1 MRSKA
6 ELSNRQLTIL
16 AILVFIGDMGLVYPS
31 VMTAYAN
38 QDGWIAGL
46 ISIPLG
52 LAVLWMMLRV
62 YRLYPDLTLVESA
75 MKITGKWFGGVITI
89 FYLFFFLM
97 LGSVYVREIEDFMCT
112 QIYERTPG
120 NVIRFMAVIIIVYG
134 LKLGLKTIGRAAE
147 LMFPLFVLFLSAL
160 LILLLPDSHI
170 DKLYP
175 VLSTTSIK
183 DLMHAS
189 FFGIF
194 YPFGEMI
201 VFLMVLPKVKRQSH
215 MTRDMLVAT
224 LVAAIA
230 LNFILFLSLTVL
242 GLYFSKHH
250 FYAAYILA
258 QKINVANI
266 LQRIE
271 ALMAVTWVISTYFK
285 IALYHYAL
293 AVGIS
298 QLCKLKNYELLVLP
312 LGFVI
317 FAMSEILSPTIVF
330 YVKTMPPYWVDW
342 NFTSAFLIPLVLLI
356 VHAIRSKFGKGAK
369 SSSAQT

>member
-75 MKITGKWFGGVITI
+75 MKITGKWFGGFLSI

-120 NVIRFMAVIIIVYG
+120 NVIRFMAVIIIVFG

-147 LMFPLFVLFLSAL
+147 IIFPLFVLFLSAL

-175 VLSTTSIK
+175 ILSTTSIK
-183 DLMHAS
+183 GLMHAS

-201 VFLMVLPKVKRQSH
+201 VFLMVLPKVKRQSY

-224 LVAAIA
+224 LIAAIA

>member
-1 MRSKA
+1 MGSKA
-6 ELSNRQLTIL
+6 ELSNRQLIIL

-46 ISIPLG
+46 ISIPVGLG
-52 LAVLWMMLRV
+52 VLWLMLRV
-62 YRLYPDLTLVESA
+62 YQLYPDLTIIESS
-75 MKITGKWFGGVITI
+75 MKITGNWFGSLITI

-112 QIYERTPG
+112 QVYERTPG
-120 NVIRFMAVIIIVYG
+120 HVIRFMAVIIIVYG

-160 LILLLPDSHI
+160 LILLLPDAHI

-175 VLSTTSIK
+175 ILSTTSIK
-183 DLMHAS
+183 DLLHAS
-189 FFGIF
+189 YFGVF

-250 FYAAYILA
+250 FYAAYVLA
-258 QKINVANI
+258 QKINIANI

-285 IALYHYAL
+285 ITLYHYAL
-293 AVGIS
+293 ATGIS
-298 QLCKLKNYELLVLP
+298 QLCKIKNTELLILP

-317 FAMSEILSPTIVF
+317 FAMAEILSPTIVF

-342 NFTSAFLIPLVLLI
+342 NFTMSLVIPLLLLI
-356 VHAIRSKFGKGAK
+356 VHALKSRFGKGAK
-369 SSSAQT
+369 PSSAQI